1 MSHVHVEKKAPVRSD
16 VSVGDPLLTVGDEA
30 TSVAGLRKGP
40 GAVRDIYDKREYK
53 SYLG

>member
-1 MSHVHVEKKAPVRSD
+1 MEKRVPVRVD

-30 TSVAGLRKGP
+30 TSVDGLRN
-40 GAVRDIYDKREYK
+40 GARSVRDIYDTEEYK

>member
-1 MSHVHVEKKAPVRSD
+1 MSHVHEEKIEPVRSD
-16 VSVGDPLLTVGDEA
+16 VSDGDPLLTESDEA
-30 TSVAGLRKGP
+30 TSVDGLRKGT

>member
-1 MSHVHVEKKAPVRSD
+1 MEKKAPVRSD
-16 VSVGDPLLTVGDEA
+16 VAVGDPLLTVGDEA
-30 TSVAGLRKGP
+30 TSVDGLRKDT